1 MFVCLFAHGR
11 TWPNM
16 AASRFSVVVGDA
28 GLSRRRRS
36 FVPAC
41 LPPLGAWPAHTEPGV
56 HEQNQA
62 SLGQAVGKTRVW
74 CPREAS
80 EVPRFAPHAPAAP
93 SLARPTGGHTSR
105 CWPRIPLRQLLSPDR
120 PRLLM
125 LCACVGCG
133 LVLLVT
139 TPHPTFIPRVGT
151 NVVCWNGRQTMRQ
164 THQASPASRR
174 TRKRLV
180 KEIKKEHRP
189 ARAADLDRSSP
200 AECSADCCLA
210 SCSHQRPAD
219 GTSPAAR
226 PSVLSVA
233 TVQAAGRG
241 CCSSVKG
248 HAARLVCVTT
258 LLACS
263 ELLTCALVR
272 SLVCRTRGAAQTVS

>member
-1 MFVCLFAHGR
+1 MRRPRCRDSRHTRPQLLLWPGR
-11 TWPNM
+11 RGATPQ
-16 AASRFSVVVGDA
+16 GA
-28 GLSRRRRS
+28 GRAFRCGICCHRTGL
-36 FVPAC
+36 AC
-41 LPPLGAWPAHTEPGV
+41 SCCV
-56 HEQNQA
+56 
-62 SLGQAVGKTRVW
+62 RVW
-74 CPREAS
+74 
-80 EVPRFAPHAPAAP
+80 
-93 SLARPTGGHTSR
+93 
-105 CWPRIPLRQLLSPDR
+105 
-120 PRLLM
+120 
-125 LCACVGCG
+125 GCG

-263 ELLTCALVR
+263 ERLTCALVR